1 MFLSELTTTFLI
13 QNNPCIFVDL
23 GRTGW
28 QGDQYSFRPWY
39 TRMSLQKDLSGLFR
53 SIYIPIY
60 VQYYP
65 RLIST
70 LKEGTNIVAE
80 QILKCTI
87 FWRKIQSLFSPTIPN
102 YMLYWPKFRTLLI
115 KWISFLSSF
124 EKTKA
129 FFEIHHWRISYY
141 HLNVLKA
148 TLLIK
153 KKSLEYSK
161 TVQIFSHIRFSGD
174 IVVEL
179 IAFIVI
185 AAE

>member
-39 TRMSLQKDLSGLFR
+39 IRMSLQKDLSGLFR

-60 VQYYP
+60 LQYYP

-70 LKEGTNIVAE
+70 LKEGT
-80 QILKCTI
+80 I
-87 FWRKIQSLFSPTIPN
+87 FWRKIQSLFSPTTPN
-102 YMLYWPKFRTLLI
+102 YMLYLPKFRTLLI
-115 KWISFLSSF
+115 KWISFLFSF

-129 FFEIHHWRISYY
+129 FFEIHRWRISYY
-141 HLNVLKA
+141 HFNVLKA

-185 AAE
+185 ATE